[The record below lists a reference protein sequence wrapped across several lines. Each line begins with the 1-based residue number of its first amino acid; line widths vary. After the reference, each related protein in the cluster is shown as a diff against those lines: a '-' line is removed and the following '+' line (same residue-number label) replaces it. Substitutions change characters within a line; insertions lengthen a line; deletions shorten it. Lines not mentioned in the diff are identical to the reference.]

1 MAKLKVDLNL
11 IQKYDVPGPRYT
23 SYPTAPHFTDDIG
36 WDSIRKEIIRS
47 NEENSGKPI
56 SLYFHLPFCRQL
68 CWYCGCTNVITQSQ
82 VAAKEYLYYLNQELE
97 MVTPFISSDRKVVQL
112 HFGGGSPTFF
122 MADEIRKLGEYI
134 HQRFC
139 FMNSYEGGIEID
151 PRTVSEEKIKAYAEI
166 GFNRVSIGVQDLDQE
181 VLKTV
186 NRVQTY
192 QQSAQTIEWARAAGI
207 KSINIDLMY
216 GLPKQTCISFDKT
229 LDKVL
234 EFKPDRFAVFNYAHV
249 PWLKKAQAVL
259 TPLRPE
265 EKMAILKLT
274 IEKLTSNG
282 YVYIGMDHFA
292 RETDE
297 LALAQKNKTL
307 QRNFQGYSTHAGA
320 DIYSFGMSSIS
331 QTNSAYWQN
340 EKDLLL
346 YYSRLNK
353 GEIPQKK
360 AYILTRDD
368 QIRHQTI
375 MRLMCDLELDYH
387 RMSKLLDIDFK
398 QYFKPELLS
407 LKEME
412 SDGLLVLSPDFL
424 KITDMGRLLIRNI
437 AMSFDAYLKSDKQ
450 KKFSRTI

>member
-134 HQRFC
+134 HQRFR
-139 FMNSYEGGIEID
+139 FMDFYEGGIEID

-265 EKMAILKLT
+265 EKMAR
-274 IEKLTSNG
+274 ENG
-282 YVYIGMDHFA
+282 YFKV
-292 RETDE
+292 
-297 LALAQKNKTL
+297 
-307 QRNFQGYSTHAGA
+307 
-320 DIYSFGMSSIS
+320 
-331 QTNSAYWQN
+331 
-340 EKDLLL
+340 
-346 YYSRLNK
+346 
-353 GEIPQKK
+353 
-360 AYILTRDD
+360 
-368 QIRHQTI
+368 
-375 MRLMCDLELDYH
+375 DY
-387 RMSKLLDIDFK
+387 
-398 QYFKPELLS
+398 
-407 LKEME
+407 
-412 SDGLLVLSPDFL
+412 
-424 KITDMGRLLIRNI
+424 
-437 AMSFDAYLKSDKQ
+437 
-450 KKFSRTI
+450 